1 MKISFPH
8 QSIQDQATSRQPDF
22 LKLALL
28 WLLPAQAPRLLTLAL
43 SPLSFFANWASTHP
57 TAYLTCFFLPQVLLT
72 GWATIHSLRSFG
84 PALYSKGNRFWSRR
98 LLWLFLALPLLQLYG
113 RDISAFSDSLRQ
125 MAEVAGPG
133 QLEPA
138 IHELHERVWK
148 VMAYGSSW
156 LGVIYFSFFT
166 LSVAFFEEAVFSG
179 FVCNRIGT
187 RMGWFAALLLTP
199 LFFSLVHLPVMT
211 KPSAFVLL
219 YAAGLTYTAI
229 RLMSGSIFLAISAH
243 VLINIYVM
251 LPKWLLAWLHFRSLN
266 AGD

>member
-1 MKISFPH
+1 MISFPA
-8 QSIQDQATSRQPDF
+8 QSIRDQATSRQPDL

-43 SPLSFFANWASTHP
+43 SPLSFFANWASAHP
-57 TAYLTCFFLPQVLLT
+57 TAYLACFFLFQVLLA
-72 GWATIHSLRSFG
+72 GWASIHSIKIFG
-84 PALYSKGNRFWSRR
+84 PALYSKGGRFWSRR
-98 LLWLFLALPLLQLYG
+98 LLWLFLLLPLLHYHG
-113 RDISAFSDSLRQ
+113 RDISTFSDSLRR
-125 MAEVAGPG
+125 MAELAGPG

-138 IHELHERVWK
+138 IHQLHERVWK
-148 VMAYGSSW
+148 TLAYGSSG

-166 LSVAFFEEAVFSG
+166 LSAAFFEEAVFSG

-187 RMGWFAALLLTP
+187 RMGWIAALLLTP
-199 LFFSLVHLPVMT
+199 LLFSLVHLPVMN
-211 KPSAFVLL
+211 KPTALLML

-229 RLMSGSIFLAISAH
+229 RLLSGSIFLAISAH

>member
-8 QSIQDQATSRQPDF
+8 QSIKYQAAACQPGF
-22 LKLALL
+22 LKLALF
-28 WLLPAQAPRLLTLAL
+28 WLLPAQAPKALTWCL
-43 SPLSFFANWASTHP
+43 SSLGFFSTWASAHP
-57 TAYLTCFFLPQVLLT
+57 NAYLTCFFLLQVLLT
-72 GWATIHSLRSFG
+72 GWATIHSLRGFG
-84 PALYSKGNRFWSRR
+84 PALYSKGNRFWSHR
-98 LLWLFLALPLLQLYG
+98 LLWLFLALPLLQFYG
-113 RDISAFSDSLRQ
+113 RDISAFSDSLKQ

-148 VMAYGSSW
+148 ALAYGSSW

-166 LSVAFFEEAVFSG
+166 LSAAFFEEAVFSG

-187 RMGWFAALLLTP
+187 HMGWVAALLLTP
-199 LFFSLVHLPVMT
+199 LLFSLVHLPVMN
-211 KPSAFVLL
+211 KPTALLML

-229 RLMSGSIFLAISAH
+229 RLLSGSIYLAISAH